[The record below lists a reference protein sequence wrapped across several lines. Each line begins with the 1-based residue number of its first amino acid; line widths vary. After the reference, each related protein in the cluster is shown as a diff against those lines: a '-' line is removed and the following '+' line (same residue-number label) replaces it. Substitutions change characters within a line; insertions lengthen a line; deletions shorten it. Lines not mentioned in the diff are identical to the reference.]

1 MKKVLV
7 LSGKGGTG
15 KTTVSAALIEL
26 LDLKAYADCDVDAP
40 NLHLVVDLQGEPET
54 RPFYG
59 MDKAWID
66 PEKCTGCGLCA
77 RECVFSAI
85 ERDEATGMYQVDPF
99 HCEGCALCEAL
110 CPVQGVQMVEDQTG
124 DLKLYIQDK
133 VFSTAQLKT
142 GSGNSGLLVSE
153 VKKQMDQSART
164 ELALI
169 DGSPGIGC
177 PVIASISGV
186 DLVLLVA
193 EPSLSGL
200 KDLERVIKTGQIFG
214 VKMVLCVNRYDE
226 NLDKTEAIESFA
238 RTQGVEILGRIP
250 YDPLVIKAINTGHN
264 IAQMPGPAQEA
275 LQTIAG
281 QLQKRMGSLKD
292 LL

>member
-1 MKKVLV
+1 MKKLLV

-26 LDLKAYADCDVDAP
+26 LDLKTYADCDVDAP
-40 NLHLVVDLQGEPET
+40 NLHLVVDLQGEPEAK
-54 RPFYG
+54 PFHG

-66 PEKCTGCGLCA
+66 PKKCTACGLCA

-85 ERDEATGMYQVDPF
+85 ERDKTTGMYQVDPF
-99 HCEGCALCEAL
+99 HCEGCALCGAL
-110 CPVQGVQMVEDQTG
+110 CPVQAVQMVKDQIG
-124 DLKLYIQDK
+124 DLNLYRQDK

-153 VKKQMDQSART
+153 VKKELEQNARGN
-164 ELALI
+164 LALI

-200 KDLERVIKTGQIFG
+200 TDLQRIIKTGQIFG
-214 VKMVLCVNRYDE
+214 VKMMLCINRYDE
-226 NLDKTEAIESFA
+226 NLDKTEALESFA
-238 RTQGVEILGRIP
+238 QEQGIEILGRIP
-250 YDPLVIKAINTGHN
+250 YDPLVIKAINTGRS
-264 IAQMPGPAQEA
+264 IVQMPGPAQKA

-281 QLQKRMGSLKD
+281 KLTKEW
-292 LL
+292 